1 MGAGLSTFGKGN
13 LRFGEG
19 MGRWRSQHSGAESPG
34 KARVEIRCEGS
45 PGIKLWRI
53 SLHRETL
60 AAPAP
65 SGIPISWILCEVFE
79 NAERQSQTDLALL
92 GAVWKTT

>member
-1 MGAGLSTFGKGN
+1 MGAGLSTFGKGK

-53 SLHRETL
+53 DQSL
-60 AAPAP
+60 
-65 SGIPISWILCEVFE
+65 I
-79 NAERQSQTDLALL
+79 LALILVRL
-92 GAVWKTT
+92 GVWGDRPRGGGGERNEIY